1 MTNGIHATS
10 LAIVRSTH
18 LARDA
23 VLVSLFGFFVVF
35 GTLETL
41 SFVIWLIDLVGLI
54 FLWIP
59 RDTWQRVGCGWGVLL
74 SVGLLFIVFQ
84 FSGIG
89 SLLIGLMMILLLC
102 IIEILAVLK
111 IGYDILTSNVRSWT
125 DDTKTPT

>member
-89 SLLIGLMMILLLC
+89 SLLIGVMMILLLC